1 MTSMPKLALPPQRRF
16 SLWRRFARADGGV
29 TAVEFA
35 FVAPVFLYALATI
48 IETGLMLFAEYVLQ
62 TSVQDAARLV
72 RTGQAQTAAMNAA
85 AFKAAICDT
94 ANIVIDCT
102 GSVTVYLN
110 KAGTFTALKA
120 LVPSPI
126 AVGPTYGGG
135 GPAAAAAY
143 DCGLPNDAIALI
155 ATYDWDFTF
164 PLFNLFG
171 NVEGGMAMF
180 GNVNG
185 GQSRRL
191 AGIAMFRNEPFPA
204 GIRCG

>member
-1 MTSMPKLALPPQRRF
+1 MRF
-16 SLWRRFARADGGV
+16 SESSPNTRWKRLRRFAKKDDGV

-35 FVAPVFLYALATI
+35 FVAPVFFYALCTI
-48 IETGLMLFAEYVLQ
+48 IETGLMLFAEYVIQ

-72 RTGQAQTAAMNAA
+72 RTGQAQTAGMNAA

-94 ANIVIDCT
+94 ANIVIDCD
-102 GSVTVYLN
+102 GAVTVYLN
-110 KAGTFTALKA
+110 RAGSFAALKA
-120 LVPSPI
+120 TVPSPT

-135 GPAAAAAY
+135 GPAAAASFQ
-143 DCGLPNDAIALI
+143 CGAPSEAVALI

-185 GQSRRL
+185 GQARRL
-191 AGIAMFRNEPFPA
+191 SGIAMFRNEPFPA
-204 GIRCG
+204 GVTCT